1 MTRGLEMARRSR
13 GLLAGAIGVA
23 AALGLLV
30 VVGRL
35 SSGSLRPSGPPA
47 TTATLPALVDHP
59 SSTVPSPVVARIRF
73 RQPVTGVAVSRDAVW
88 VAHGCGISRVDPTT
102 NRVVA
107 RVAGIR
113 PRRNGCAVFGVRVGA
128 GAVWASLW
136 GQGLLR
142 IDPRRNRVAALIAV
156 ADVAAPPAVT
166 ATGVWALCCGASTR
180 PGRWLVRIDPAS
192 NRVLA
197 RIRLGGLPDAVGA
210 GPSGVW
216 VAGAGGPIWRVDP
229 ATNRVVARI
238 DVPGGSA
245 RSSGSVLVDRDAVWV
260 SDTASAAVLR
270 IDPRRNRVAGRDFA
284 GGHAMVAADGTVW
297 ATSGTTLV
305 PVGDPTRRD
314 VPLVDI
320 ADPEGSLDTI
330 GDLAAGH
337 GAIWVAAPAGLYRV
351 DLGRRR

>member
-13 GLLAGAIGVA
+13 GLLVGAIGVA
-23 AALGLLV
+23 AVLGALV

-73 RQPVTGVAVSRDAVW
+73 RQPVTGVAVGRDAVW

-136 GQGLLR
+136 GQGL
-142 IDPRRNRVAALIAV
+142 
-156 ADVAAPPAVT
+156 
-166 ATGVWALCCGASTR
+166 
-180 PGRWLVRIDPAS
+180 
-192 NRVLA
+192 
-197 RIRLGGLPDAVGA
+197 
-210 GPSGVW
+210 
-216 VAGAGGPIWRVDP
+216 
-229 ATNRVVARI
+229 
-238 DVPGGSA
+238 
-245 RSSGSVLVDRDAVWV
+245 
-260 SDTASAAVLR
+260 LR